1 MNNSKKLL
9 IHYEKRK
16 NKEFFD
22 KCKEPEIYN
31 IETIQNFNPIYK
43 NFFELNETN
52 YNSIN
57 LNHSKYIH
65 DVNFNME
72 TNELEY
78 IIKHNDNDKI
88 FNEPVFI
95 KYAPIL
101 DPFKFL
107 LGKYNETTNYE
118 YELPSLQNFNNTD
131 VNIKL
136 NDPNNSAYVD
146 GFFYFLSNELLNKYK
161 FIHGIDFYG
170 SFVCIKNNFK
180 INIEDDIE
188 YLIKSD
194 YFNKNKKL
202 FLINDEDL
210 FGNQKLK
217 PITIHHKENLN
228 LSISSINDEIFE
240 DLFLE
245 TEKTFDNLEEVTIEN
260 TICENNDNNYEH
272 NTSLNSSSSCSSRT
286 SYTSKEE
293 NNDEDNDSDNDSD
306 SDFNSDS
313 CSKTESDNSLENS
326 DCSSFYSNP
335 IYATFSKFPV
345 NMIFIKK
352 CEDTLDNL
360 ILNETLKTDDEWF
373 SSLFQIIMILITFQ
387 KCFSFTHNDLHTNN
401 IIYNST
407 EKKYLYYFYNE
418 TYYKVPTYGRIFKII
433 DFGRSIYKVNNKTIC
448 SDSFKKGEDA
458 STQYNFEPFFNE
470 KKPRIEP
477 NYSFDLCRLACSIF
491 DYIVDDID
499 DIKHLKEC
507 SPLVRLIVEWCMDD
521 NNLNVLY
528 KSNGEERYEEFK
540 LYKMIARSVHNH
552 TPQNQLNKK
561 EFSKYKINNKKLSKE
576 ERTKVIN
583 IDNLPVF

>member
-1 MNNSKKLL
+1 MNDCQNVL

-16 NKEFFD
+16 NKVFFE
-22 KCKEPEIYN
+22 KCKETEVYD

-43 NFFELNETN
+43 NFFELNESN

-57 LNHSKYIH
+57 LNHPKYIY

-72 TNELEY
+72 TNELDY
-78 IIKHNDNDKI
+78 VIKENDKI
-88 FNEPVFI
+88 LNEKIFI
-95 KYAPIL
+95 KYAPVL

-107 LGKYNETTNYE
+107 LGKYNETTNYS
-118 YELPSLQNFNNTD
+118 LPCLQNLDTSD
-131 VNIKL
+131 VSTKL

-146 GFFYFLSNELLNKYK
+146 GFFYFLSNELLNKYN

-194 YFNKNKKL
+194 YFNKNKNL
-202 FLINDEDL
+202 FLIKDEDL
-210 FGNQKLK
+210 FGTPKLK
-217 PITIHHKENLN
+217 PIKINHKENLT
-228 LSISSINDEIFE
+228 LSISSIDDKIFE
-240 DLFLE
+240 DLFSE
-245 TEKTFDNLEEVTIEN
+245 TEKIVDNLEEINIEN
-260 TICENNDNNYEH
+260 TIDEKEYDINKH

-286 SYTSKEE
+286 SYTSKGEE
-293 NNDEDNDSDNDSD
+293 DEDEDD

-313 CSKTESDNSLENS
+313 CSKSETTSDNSSE
-326 DCSSFYSNP
+326 SSLSFHSNP
-335 IYATFSKFPV
+335 VYATFPKFPV

-360 ILNETLKTDDEWF
+360 ILNETFKTDDEWF
-373 SSLFQIIMILITFQ
+373 SSFFQIIMILITFQ

-401 IIYNST
+401 IMYNST
-407 EKKYLYYFYNE
+407 EEKYLYYFYNE

-458 STQYNFEPFFNE
+458 STQYNFEPFFND

-491 DYIVDDID
+491 DYVVDDIE
-499 DIKHLKEC
+499 DIKHLKSC
-507 SPLVRLIVEWCMDD
+507 SPLIRLIVEWCMDD

-552 TPQNQLNKK
+552 TPQNQLNRK
-561 EFSKYKINNKKLSKE
+561 EFSKYKTTSKKIPKE

-583 IDNLPVF
+583 IDVLPVF

>member
-1 MNNSKKLL
+1 MNNYQNVL

-16 NKEFFD
+16 NKTFFD
-22 KCKEPEIYN
+22 KCKEPEIFD

-57 LNHSKYIH
+57 LNHPKYIY

-72 TNELEY
+72 TNKLEY
-78 IIKHNDNDKI
+78 IIKENDKI
-88 FNEPVFI
+88 LNENVFI
-95 KYAPIL
+95 KYAPVL
-101 DPFKFL
+101 DPFKIL
-107 LGKYNETTNYE
+107 LGKYNETTNYN
-118 YELPSLQNFNNTD
+118 LPSLQNSDITD

-146 GFFYFLSNELLNKYK
+146 GFFYFLSNELLNKYN

-188 YLIKSD
+188 YLINSD

-202 FLINDEDL
+202 FLIKDEDL

-217 PITIHHKENLN
+217 PIKIHHKENLT
-228 LSISSINDEIFE
+228 LSISSIDDKIFE

-245 TEKTFDNLEEVTIEN
+245 TEKTVDNLEEINIEN
-260 TICENNDNNYEH
+260 TICEKDDDINKH

-286 SYTSKEE
+286 SYTSKDDNEE
-293 NNDEDNDSDNDSD
+293 DDDD

-313 CSKTESDNSLENS
+313 CSKTESDNSSES
-326 DCSSFYSNP
+326 SGSSSFHSNP

-360 ILNETLKTDDEWF
+360 ILNEIFKTEDEWF
-373 SSLFQIIMILITFQ
+373 SCFFQIIMILISFQ

-401 IIYNST
+401 IMYNST
-407 EKKYLYYFYNE
+407 EEKYLYYFYNE
-418 TYYKVPTYGRIFKII
+418 TYYKVPTYGKIFKII

-499 DIKHLKEC
+499 DIKHLKKC

-561 EFSKYKINNKKLSKE
+561 EFSKYKTTSKKISKE
-576 ERTKVIN
+576 EKTKVIN
-583 IDNLPVF
+583 IDVLPIF

>member
-1 MNNSKKLL
+1 MNNSQNL
-9 IHYEKRK
+9 INYEKRK
-16 NKEFFD
+16 NKSFFE
-22 KCKEPEIYN
+22 KCKEPEIHD
-31 IETIQNFNPIYK
+31 IENIQNFNPIYK

-57 LNHSKYIH
+57 LKHQKYIY

-78 IIKHNDNDKI
+78 IVKEDEKI
-88 FNEPVFI
+88 LNENVFI
-95 KYAPIL
+95 KYAPVL

-107 LGKYNETTNYE
+107 LGKYNNENANYN
-118 YELPSLQNFNNTD
+118 LPSLQNTNTTD
-131 VNIKL
+131 INIKL

-146 GFFYFLSNELLNKYK
+146 GFFYFLSNELLNKYN

-194 YFNKNKKL
+194 YFNKNKNL
-202 FLINDEDL
+202 FLIKDEDL
-210 FGNQKLK
+210 FQTPKLK
-217 PITIHHKENLN
+217 PIKIHNEPLN
-228 LSISSINDEIFE
+228 LSISSIDDTIFE

-245 TEKTFDNLEEVTIEN
+245 TEKSVENLEEINIEN
-260 TICENNDNNYEH
+260 TLCGPTNKH
-272 NTSLNSSSSCSSRT
+272 NSSIDSSSSCSSRT
-286 SYTSKEE
+286 SYTSK
-293 NNDEDNDSDNDSD
+293 DEDEE
-306 SDFNSDS
+306 
-313 CSKTESDNSLENS
+313 ESDNLNS
-326 DCSSFYSNP
+326 DTESETNSEDSNNSSSDNSSFHSNP
-335 IYATFSKFPV
+335 IYATFPKFPV

-360 ILNETLKTDDEWF
+360 ILNETFKTDDEWF
-373 SSLFQIIMILITFQ
+373 SSFFQIIMILITFQ

-401 IIYNST
+401 IMYNST
-407 EKKYLYYFYNE
+407 EEKYLYYFYNE

-491 DYIVDDID
+491 DYIIDDID
-499 DIKHLKEC
+499 DIKNLKKC

-561 EFSKYKINNKKLSKE
+561 EFSKYKTISKKISKE
-576 ERTKVIN
+576 EKLKVIN
-583 IDNLPVF
+583 IDNLPIF

>member
-1 MNNSKKLL
+1 MNNSQNL
-9 IHYEKRK
+9 INYEKRK
-16 NKEFFD
+16 NKAFFE
-22 KCKEPEIYN
+22 KCKEPEIHDIKN
-31 IETIQNFNPIYK
+31 IQNFNPIYK

-57 LNHSKYIH
+57 LNHPKYIY

-72 TNELEY
+72 INELEY
-78 IIKHNDNDKI
+78 IVKEDEKTFNEKI
-88 FNEPVFI
+88 FIKCAPV
-95 KYAPIL
+95 L

-107 LGKYNETTNYE
+107 LGKYNENTNYN
-118 YELPSLQNFNNTD
+118 LPSLQNTNTTD
-131 VNIKL
+131 INVKL

-146 GFFYFLSNELLNKYK
+146 GFFYFLSNELLNKYN

-194 YFNKNKKL
+194 YFNKNKNL
-202 FLINDEDL
+202 FLIKDEDI
-210 FGNQKLK
+210 FETPKLK
-217 PITIHHKENLN
+217 PIKIHNEPLN
-228 LSISSINDEIFE
+228 LSISSINDKIFE

-245 TEKTFDNLEEVTIEN
+245 TDKSVDNLEEINIEN
-260 TICENNDNNYEH
+260 KLCDSNHDNMNKH
-272 NTSLNSSSSCSSRT
+272 NSSMSSSSSCSSRT
-286 SYTSKEE
+286 SYTSKSEE
-293 NNDEDNDSDNDSD
+293 EVDDDNLSSDTESET
-306 SDFNSDS
+306 NS
-313 CSKTESDNSLENS
+313 ENSDNSSSENS
-326 DCSSFYSNP
+326 SFHSNP
-335 IYATFSKFPV
+335 IYATFPKFPV

-360 ILNETLKTDDEWF
+360 ILNESFKTEDEWF
-373 SSLFQIIMILITFQ
+373 SSFFQIIMILITFQ

-401 IIYNST
+401 IMYNST
-407 EKKYLYYFYNE
+407 EEKYLYYFYNE

-433 DFGRSIYKVNNKTIC
+433 DFGRSIYKINNKTIC

-491 DYIVDDID
+491 DYIIDDID
-499 DIKHLKEC
+499 DIKNLKKC

-561 EFSKYKINNKKLSKE
+561 EFSKYKTINKKLSKE

>member
-1 MNNSKKLL
+1 MNDCQNVL

-16 NKEFFD
+16 NKSFFE
-22 KCKEPEIYN
+22 KCKETEIYD
-31 IETIQNFNPIYK
+31 IEIIQNFNPIYK
-43 NFFELNETN
+43 NFFELNESN

-57 LNHSKYIH
+57 LKHPKYIY

-72 TNELEY
+72 TNELDY
-78 IIKHNDNDKI
+78 VIKENDKI
-88 FNEPVFI
+88 LNEKIFI
-95 KYAPIL
+95 KYAPVL

-107 LGKYNETTNYE
+107 LGKYNETTNYS
-118 YELPSLQNFNNTD
+118 LPSLQNLDTSD
-131 VNIKL
+131 VSTKL

-146 GFFYFLSNELLNKYK
+146 GFFYFLSNELLNKYN

-194 YFNKNKKL
+194 YFNKNKNL
-202 FLINDEDL
+202 FLIKDEDL
-210 FGNQKLK
+210 FGTPKLK
-217 PITIHHKENLN
+217 PIKINHKENLT
-228 LSISSINDEIFE
+228 LSISSIDDKIFE
-240 DLFLE
+240 DLFSE
-245 TEKTFDNLEEVTIEN
+245 TEKIVDNLEEINIEN
-260 TICENNDNNYEH
+260 TIDEKEYDINKH

-286 SYTSKEE
+286 SYTSKGED
-293 NNDEDNDSDNDSD
+293 DEDEDD

-313 CSKTESDNSLENS
+313 CSKSETSSDNSSE
-326 DCSSFYSNP
+326 SSLSFHSNP
-335 IYATFSKFPV
+335 VYATFPKFPV

-360 ILNETLKTDDEWF
+360 ILNETFKTDDEWF
-373 SSLFQIIMILITFQ
+373 SSFFQIIMILITFQ

-401 IIYNST
+401 IMYNST
-407 EKKYLYYFYNE
+407 EEKYLYYFYNE

-458 STQYNFEPFFNE
+458 STQYNFEPFFND

-491 DYIVDDID
+491 DYVVDDIE
-499 DIKHLKEC
+499 DIKHLKSC
-507 SPLVRLIVEWCMDD
+507 SPLIRLIVEWCMDD

-552 TPQNQLNKK
+552 TPQNQLNRK
-561 EFSKYKINNKKLSKE
+561 EFSKYKTISKKIPKE
-576 ERTKVIN
+576 ERNKVIN
-583 IDNLPVF
+583 IDVLPVF

>member
-1 MNNSKKLL
+1 MNNSQNLL

-16 NKEFFD
+16 NKAFFE
-22 KCKEPEIYN
+22 KCKEQEIYN

-43 NFFELNETN
+43 KFFELNETN

-57 LNHSKYIH
+57 LNHPKYID

-72 TNELEY
+72 TNEIEY
-78 IIKHNDNDKI
+78 IIKKNDKI
-88 FNEPVFI
+88 LNENVFI
-95 KYAPIL
+95 KYAPVL

-107 LGKYNETTNYE
+107 LGKYNETTNYT
-118 YELPSLQNFNNTD
+118 LPTLQNSDTSD
-131 VNIKL
+131 VSAKL

-146 GFFYFLSNELLNKYK
+146 GFFYFLSNELLHKYN

-180 INIEDDIE
+180 INIEDDID

-194 YFNKNKKL
+194 YFNKNKNL
-202 FLINDEDL
+202 FLIKDEDL
-210 FGNQKLK
+210 FGTPKLK
-217 PITIHHKENLN
+217 PIQIHDKEILN
-228 LSISSINDEIFE
+228 LSISSIDDKIFE

-245 TEKTFDNLEEVTIEN
+245 TDKTLDDLEEINIEN
-260 TICENNDNNYEH
+260 TICEKDDETNKH

-286 SYTSKEE
+286 SYTTKDDDEE
-293 NNDEDNDSDNDSD
+293 ECDSDLNPD
-306 SDFNSDS
+306 N
-313 CSKTESDNSLENS
+313 CSKSYSDISSENS
-326 DCSSFYSNP
+326 DFSSFHSNP

-360 ILNETLKTDDEWF
+360 ILNEIFKTEDEWF
-373 SSLFQIIMILITFQ
+373 SSFFQIIMILITFQ

-401 IIYNST
+401 IMYNST
-407 EKKYLYYFYNE
+407 KEKYLYYFYND

-499 DIKHLKEC
+499 DIKNLKKC

-561 EFSKYKINNKKLSKE
+561 EFSKYKIIHKKIPKE
-576 ERTKVIN
+576 DRTKIIN
-583 IDNLPVF
+583 IDKLPVF

>member
-1 MNNSKKLL
+1 MNYSQNL
-9 IHYEKRK
+9 INYEKRK
-16 NKEFFD
+16 NKTFFE
-22 KCKEPEIYN
+22 KCKEPEIHD
-31 IETIQNFNPIYK
+31 IESIQNFNPIYK

-57 LNHSKYIH
+57 LKHPKYIY

-78 IIKHNDNDKI
+78 IVKEDDKT
-88 FNEPVFI
+88 FNEKVFI
-95 KYAPIL
+95 KSAPIL

-107 LGKYNETTNYE
+107 LGKYNEHTNYI
-118 YELPSLQNFNNTD
+118 LPSLQSSDTTDFN
-131 VNIKL
+131 VKL

-146 GFFYFLSNELLNKYK
+146 GFFYFLSNELLNKYN

-194 YFNKNKKL
+194 YFNKNKNL
-202 FLINDEDL
+202 FLIKDEDI
-210 FGNQKLK
+210 FETPKLK
-217 PITIHHKENLN
+217 PIKIHNEHLN
-228 LSISSINDEIFE
+228 LSISSIDDKIFE

-245 TEKTFDNLEEVTIEN
+245 TDKTADKLEEINIEN
-260 TICENNDNNYEH
+260 TLCDSSDDNINKH
-272 NTSLNSSSSCSSRT
+272 NGSMNSSSSCSSRT
-286 SYTSKEE
+286 SYTSKGEE
-293 NNDEDNDSDNDSD
+293 EVDNDDNLNSDTESETNSEDSD
-306 SDFNSDS
+306 DSNSEDS
-313 CSKTESDNSLENS
+313 
-326 DCSSFYSNP
+326 SSFHSNP
-335 IYATFSKFPV
+335 IYATFPKFPV

-360 ILNETLKTDDEWF
+360 ILNESFKTEDEWF
-373 SSLFQIIMILITFQ
+373 SSFFQIIMILITFQ

-401 IIYNST
+401 IMYNST
-407 EKKYLYYFYNE
+407 EEKYLYYFYNE

-491 DYIVDDID
+491 DYVVDDID
-499 DIKHLKEC
+499 DIKNLKKC
-507 SPLVRLIVEWCMDD
+507 SSLVRLIVEWCMDD

-561 EFSKYKINNKKLSKE
+561 EFSKYKIISKKISKE
-576 ERTKVIN
+576 EKLKVIN
-583 IDNLPVF
+583 IDNIPIF

>member
-1 MNNSKKLL
+1 MNESQKM
-9 IHYEKRK
+9 IFHYEKRK
-16 NKEFFD
+16 NKIFFE
-22 KCKEPEIYN
+22 KCKEKEILD
-31 IETIQNFNPIYK
+31 IECIQNFNPIYK
-43 NFFELNETN
+43 TFFELNDTN

-57 LNHSKYIH
+57 LNHPKYIH

-78 IIKHNDNDKI
+78 IVKENDKI
-88 FNEPVFI
+88 LNENIFV
-95 KYAPIL
+95 KSAPIL

-107 LGKYNETTNYE
+107 LGKYNKTTDYK
-118 YELPSLQNFNNTD
+118 LPSLQNSEVSD

-146 GFFYFLSNELLNKYK
+146 GLFYFLSNELLHKYN

-194 YFNKNKKL
+194 YFNKNKNL
-202 FLINDEDL
+202 FLIKDDDI

-217 PITIHHKENLN
+217 PIQIHDKEHLN
-228 LSISSINDEIFE
+228 LSISSIDDKIFE
-240 DLFLE
+240 DLFIE
-245 TEKTFDNLEEVTIEN
+245 NDKTSDNLEEVVIELTN
-260 TICENNDNNYEH
+260 SEKENDIDNKSIH
-272 NTSLNSSSSCSSRT
+272 SSSSCSSRT
-286 SYTSKEE
+286 SYTSKGE
-293 NNDEDNDSDNDSD
+293 EDNDSEIDDD

-313 CSKTESDNSLENS
+313 CSKTETNTDDSDDSSENS
-326 DCSSFYSNP
+326 SFHSNP
-335 IYATFSKFPV
+335 IYAIFPKFPV

-352 CEDTLDNL
+352 CEDTLDSL
-360 ILNETLKTDDEWF
+360 ILNETFKTEDEWF
-373 SSLFQIIMILITFQ
+373 SSFFQIIMILITFQ

-401 IIYNST
+401 IMYNST
-407 EKKYLYYFYNE
+407 EEKYLYYFYNE

-433 DFGRSIYKVNNKTIC
+433 DFGRSIYKINNKIIC

-458 STQYNFEPFFNE
+458 STQYNFEPYFNE

-499 DIKHLKEC
+499 DIKQIKNC
-507 SPLVRLIVEWCMDD
+507 SPLIRLIVEWCMDD

-561 EFSKYKINNKKLSKE
+561 EFSKYKITSKKISKE
-576 ERTKVIN
+576 DKIKVIN
-583 IDNLPVF
+583 IDILPTF

>member
-1 MNNSKKLL
+1 MNNFQNVL
-9 IHYEKRK
+9 INYEKRK
-16 NKEFFD
+16 NKQFFE
-22 KCKEPEIYN
+22 KCKEPEIYD

-43 NFFELNETN
+43 NFFELNEKN

-57 LNHSKYIH
+57 LNHPKYIH

-72 TNELEY
+72 TNNLEY
-78 IIKHNDNDKI
+78 CIKENDTI
-88 FNEPVFI
+88 FSEEVFI

-107 LGKYNETTNYE
+107 LGKYNETTNYT
-118 YELPSLQNFNNTD
+118 LPSLQNLDPSD
-131 VNIKL
+131 VSTKL

-146 GFFYFLSNELLNKYK
+146 GFFYFLSNELLHKYN

-170 SFVCIKNNFK
+170 SFICIKNNFK

-202 FLINDEDL
+202 FLIKDEDL
-210 FGNQKLK
+210 YEPQKLK
-217 PITIHHKENLN
+217 PIQIHHKENLT
-228 LSISSINDEIFE
+228 LSISSIDDKIFE
-240 DLFLE
+240 DLFSE
-245 TEKTFDNLEEVTIEN
+245 TDKNFVNLEEINIEN
-260 TICENNDNNYEH
+260 TEYEIDIHKH

-286 SYTSKEE
+286 SYTSKNEE
-293 NNDEDNDSDNDSD
+293 SEDDDSEL
-306 SDFNSDS
+306 NSDI
-313 CSKTESDNSLENS
+313 CSKTNSDNESDKS
-326 DCSSFYSNP
+326 DSYSFHSNP

-360 ILNETLKTDDEWF
+360 ILNETFKTDDEWF

-401 IIYNST
+401 IMYNST
-407 EKKYLYYFYNE
+407 EEKYLFYFYNE

-470 KKPRIEP
+470 NKPRIEP

-499 DIKHLKEC
+499 DVKHLKKC
-507 SPLVRLIVEWCMDD
+507 SPIVRLIVEWCMDD

-540 LYKMIARSVHNH
+540 LYKMIAKSVHNH

-561 EFSKYKINNKKLSKE
+561 EFSKYKITCKKISKE
-576 ERTKVIN
+576 EKLKVIN
-583 IDNLPVF
+583 IDIIPVF

>member
-1 MNNSKKLL
+1 MNNSQNLL

-16 NKEFFD
+16 NKAFFE
-22 KCKEPEIYN
+22 KCKEQEIYN

-43 NFFELNETN
+43 KFFELNETN

-57 LNHSKYIH
+57 LNHPKYID

-72 TNELEY
+72 TNEIEY
-78 IIKHNDNDKI
+78 IIKKNDKI
-88 FNEPVFI
+88 LNENVFI
-95 KYAPIL
+95 KYAPVL

-107 LGKYNETTNYE
+107 LGKYNETTNYT
-118 YELPSLQNFNNTD
+118 LPTLQNSDTSD
-131 VNIKL
+131 VSTKL

-146 GFFYFLSNELLNKYK
+146 GFFYFLSNELLHKYN

-180 INIEDDIE
+180 INIEDDID

-194 YFNKNKKL
+194 YFNKNKNL
-202 FLINDEDL
+202 FLIKDEDL
-210 FGNQKLK
+210 FGTPKLK
-217 PITIHHKENLN
+217 PIQIHDKEILN
-228 LSISSINDEIFE
+228 LSISSIDDKIFE

-245 TEKTFDNLEEVTIEN
+245 TDKTLDNLEEINIEN
-260 TICENNDNNYEH
+260 TICEKDDETNKH

-286 SYTSKEE
+286 SYTTKDDDEE
-293 NNDEDNDSDNDSD
+293 ECDSDLNPD
-306 SDFNSDS
+306 N
-313 CSKTESDNSLENS
+313 CSKSYSDISSENS
-326 DCSSFYSNP
+326 DFSSFHSNP

-360 ILNETLKTDDEWF
+360 ILNEIFKTEDEWF
-373 SSLFQIIMILITFQ
+373 SSFFQIIMILITFQ

-401 IIYNST
+401 IMYNST
-407 EKKYLYYFYNE
+407 KEKYLYYFYND

-499 DIKHLKEC
+499 DIKNLKKC

-561 EFSKYKINNKKLSKE
+561 EFSKYKIIHKKIPKE
-576 ERTKVIN
+576 DRTKIIN
-583 IDNLPVF
+583 IDKLPVF